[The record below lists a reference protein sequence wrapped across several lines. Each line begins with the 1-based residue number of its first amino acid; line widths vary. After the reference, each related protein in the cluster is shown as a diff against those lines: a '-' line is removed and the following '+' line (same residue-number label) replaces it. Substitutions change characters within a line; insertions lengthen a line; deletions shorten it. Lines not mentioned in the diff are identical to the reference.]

1 MNNISKSYKIIKTLL
16 YLVFF
21 GLSINLDA
29 RLRGKLERRR
39 GAVKEESRICFMG
52 FPVPFTGLNSA
63 KYVEQLHKKLVWLY
77 YFQMN
82 SDNINW
88 EKATENLMR
97 ILSPTFAKNKEDFSE
112 IGELEVYSD
121 DLELRIERP
130 IETSMEDDRYTTL
143 KALYLLTEFVRKGHS
158 FAEATQCAS
167 FAVLSDDVLVQRS
180 ALTLFRALVEKGQ
193 AFEQA
198 IEVAVTVTRNDD
210 VLVQR
215 SALTL
220 FRALVEKGQAF
231 EQAIKVAVTGTRND
245 DVLVQRF
252 ALTLFR
258 ALVEKGQAFGE
269 AVEAAKVL
277 IQSDDKV
284 IRSKV
289 TKLLDIIEQNILS
302 GDYLV
307 NSDFIEV
314 LDNIADDGFLFKWIR
329 FLCVS
334 ILSSDRFNLN
344 EEVQREISNLL
355 KKLGSCSYMKKLVQL
370 ILKRCSSRNYLCKRM
385 SSI

>member
-231 EQAIKVAVTGTRND
+231 
-245 DVLVQRF
+245 
-252 ALTLFR
+252 
-258 ALVEKGQAFGE
+258 GE

-370 ILKRCSSRNYLCKRM
+370 ILKRCSSRNYLFKRM